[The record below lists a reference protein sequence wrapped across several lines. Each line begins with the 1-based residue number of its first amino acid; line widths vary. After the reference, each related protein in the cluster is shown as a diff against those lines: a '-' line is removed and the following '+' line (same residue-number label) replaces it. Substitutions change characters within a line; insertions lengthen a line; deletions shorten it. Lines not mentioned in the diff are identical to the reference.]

1 MIVRAAEPE
10 EYPEILDMVYRAF
23 KQSELERII
32 IKVTTGEDPNFQK
45 GDLRVVEA
53 DGKIVS
59 MMMLIRR
66 QLRIGKA
73 VVNGAIV
80 APVATHPDYEKKGY
94 CSAVMRNA
102 IQYMEAQGFDITI
115 LWGIPWLYPHYGYS
129 PSMLKTHLFIN
140 PERTRPL
147 EKVSADFHPL
157 EETDLD
163 KITQIYHSNTETR
176 TCAEIRSQKMWE
188 WKPRSPGAGIEVLT
202 DKKGEVIGYRALGT
216 DWGRPC
222 AHEVGILNY
231 EAHAPIFNSLLET
244 AKEKQLKDFY
254 CIIHPDHPFARFAFW
269 HDGETRLN
277 RGGGAGMA
285 RVLNLVSLLAKMD
298 EEFERRLCHSEFDG
312 LECTLK
318 ISSDEESAV
327 LEINHGKVSVSTDII
342 KEDYE
347 LTIPLASLNPL
358 VTGFKGIKE
367 LVEDH
372 GVGVNGG
379 RQALRLVEVLF
390 PTGFP
395 SGAQLPLFWE

>member
-1 MIVRAAEPE
+1 MIVRAAESE

-23 KQSELERII
+23 KQSELESII
-32 IKVTTGEDPNFQK
+32 IEVTTGEDPNFKK

-53 DGKIVS
+53 DARIVS
-59 MMMLIRR
+59 MMMIVRR

-73 VVNGAIV
+73 IVNGAIV
-80 APVATHPDYEKKGY
+80 APVATHPDCERKGY
-94 CSAVMRNA
+94 CSAVMNNA
-102 IQYMEAQGFDITI
+102 IQYMKAQGFDITI

-163 KITQIYHSNTETR
+163 KITQIYHSNTATR
-176 TCAEIRSQKMWE
+176 TCAEIRSPKMWE
-188 WKPRSPGAGIEVLT
+188 WKTRSPGASIEVLT
-202 DKKGEVIGYRALGT
+202 GKKGEVIGYNAFGT
-216 DWGRPC
+216 DWERPC
-222 AHEVGILNY
+222 AHEVGILND
-231 EAHAPIFNSLLET
+231 EACAPVLNSLLET
-244 AKEKQLKDFY
+244 ARRKQLKDFY

-269 HDGETRLN
+269 HDGEMRIN

-298 EEFERRLCHSEFDG
+298 EEFERRLCHSKFHDI
-312 LECTLK
+312 ECTLK
-318 ISSDEESAV
+318 ISSDEESAF
-327 LEINHGKVSVSTDII
+327 LEINHGQVSASTDIV
-342 KEDYE
+342 KGDYE
-347 LTIPLASLNPL
+347 LTVSLACLNPL
-358 VTGFKGIKE
+358 VTGFKGIEE
-367 LVEDH
+367 LVKDH
-372 GVGVNGG
+372 GVGVKGG
-379 RQALRLVEVLF
+379 RRALRLVEVLF

>member
-1 MIVRAAEPE
+1 MRAAEPE

-53 DGKIVS
+53 DGRIVS
-59 MMMLIRR
+59 MMMIVRR

-73 VVNGAIV
+73 IVKGAIV
-80 APVATHPDYEKKGY
+80 APVATHPDYERKGY

-102 IQYMEAQGFDITI
+102 IQYMKAQGFDITT

-147 EKVSADFHPL
+147 EKVSAHFHSLAESDL
-157 EETDLD
+157 E
-163 KITQIYHSNTETR
+163 KITQIYHSNTATR
-176 TCAEIRSQKMWE
+176 TCAEIRSPKMWE
-188 WKPRSPGAGIEVLT
+188 WEPRSSGARIEVLT
-202 DKKGEVIGYRALGT
+202 DSKGEVIGYRALGT

-222 AHEVGILNY
+222 AHEVGILND
-231 EAHAPIFNSLLET
+231 EACAPLLNSLLET
-244 AKEKQLKDFY
+244 AKKKQLKDFY

-269 HDGETRLN
+269 HDGEMRIN

-285 RVLNLVSLLAKMD
+285 RVLNLLSLLTKMD
-298 EEFERRLCHSEFDG
+298 KEFERRLHHSEFHDS
-312 LECTLK
+312 EFTFK
-318 ISSDEESAV
+318 ISSDEESASLDV
-327 LEINHGKVSVSTDII
+327 NHGSVSVSTDIV
-342 KEDYE
+342 KGDCE
-347 LTIPLASLNPL
+347 LLIPLVSLNPL
-358 VTGFKGIKE
+358 VTGFKGVND
-367 LVEDH
+367 LVDDPN
-372 GVGVNGG
+372 VDVKGG
-379 RQALRLVEVLF
+379 RRALRLIEVLF

-395 SGAQLPLFWE
+395 SGADLPLFWE